1 MDKRVVFQHK
11 LLPYLLLAPQLIIT
25 LVFFIWPALQALKQ
39 SVYLEDPFGLG
50 AQFVG
55 LANFDELFRDP
66 LYLDSLWITI
76 GFSFA
81 VALSA
86 LSIALYLAVQ
96 ADRAARGAT
105 VYQTLLIWPYAV
117 APAVAGLLWYLLFNP
132 VMGLLPYVMRMFH
145 YEWNAH
151 VNGGQA
157 MLMVIIAAAWKQI
170 SYNFLFFLA
179 GMQAIPASMI
189 EAAAIDC
196 AGPAKR
202 FWTIVFPLLA
212 PTTFFLIVIN
222 IVYAFFD
229 TFGIIHSITSGGP
242 AGATTTLVYKVFN
255 DGFIGLNLGGSA
267 AQSVILMAIV
277 IALTVVQFRF
287 VERRVHY

>member
-1 MDKRVVFQHK
+1 MDKRVVFQNK

-39 SVYLEDPFGLG
+39 SAYLEDPFGLG
-50 AQFVG
+50 AQFIWFD
-55 LANFDELFRDP
+55 NFDELFRDP
-66 LYLDSLWITI
+66 LYLDSLWTTL

-81 VALSA
+81 VALLA

-96 ADRAARGAT
+96 ADRVARGAT
-105 VYQTLLIWPYAV
+105 TYQTLLIWPYAV

-132 VMGLLPYVMRMFH
+132 VMGLLPYVMRVFN
-145 YEWNAH
+145 YEWNAN

-179 GMQAIPASMI
+179 GMQAIPKSMI

-196 AGPAKR
+196 AGPSKR

-277 IALTVVQFRF
+277 IVLTVVQFRF

>member
-1 MDKRVVFQHK
+1 MDKRVIFQHK

-50 AQFVG
+50 AQLIWFD
-55 LANFDELFRDP
+55 NFHELFNDP
-66 LYLDSLWITI
+66 LYLDSLWVTI

-81 VALSA
+81 VAILA

-96 ADRAARGAT
+96 ADRVARGAST
-105 VYQTLLIWPYAV
+105 YQTLLIWPYAV

-132 VMGLLPYVMRMFH
+132 VMGLLPYVMRAFN

-179 GMQAIPASMI
+179 GMQAIPKSMI

-196 AGPAKR
+196 AGPSKR
-202 FWTIVFPLLA
+202 FRTIVFPLLA

-277 IALTVVQFRF
+277 ITLTVVQFRF

>member
-11 LLPYLLLAPQLIIT
+11 WLPYLLLAPQLIIT

-39 SVYLEDPFGLG
+39 SMYLEDPFGLG
-50 AQFVG
+50 AQFIWFD
-55 LANFDELFRDP
+55 NFDELFRDP
-66 LYLDSLWITI
+66 LYLDSLWTTL

-81 VALSA
+81 VAILA

-96 ADRAARGAT
+96 ADRVARGAT
-105 VYQTLLIWPYAV
+105 TYQTLLIWPYAV

-132 VMGLLPYVMRMFH
+132 VMGLLPYVMRVLN
-145 YEWNAH
+145 YEWNAN

-157 MLMVIIAAAWKQI
+157 MLMVIIAVAWKQI

-179 GMQAIPASMI
+179 GMQAIPKSMI

-196 AGPAKR
+196 AGPSKR

-255 DGFIGLNLGGSA
+255 DGFIGLNLGSSA

-277 IALTVVQFRF
+277 VALTVVQFRF

>member
-39 SVYLEDPFGLG
+39 SVYLKDPFGLG
-50 AQFVG
+50 AQFIWFD
-55 LANFDELFRDP
+55 NFDELLHDP

-81 VALSA
+81 VAILA

-96 ADRAARGAT
+96 ADRVARGST
-105 VYQTLLIWPYAV
+105 TYQTLLIWPYAV

-132 VMGLLPYVMRMFH
+132 VMGLLPYAMRAFH
-145 YEWNAH
+145 YEWNAN

-179 GMQAIPASMI
+179 GMQAIPKSMI

-196 AGPAKR
+196 AGPSKR

-267 AQSVILMAIV
+267 AQSVILMALG
-277 IALTVVQFRF
+277 IALTIIQFRF
-287 VERRVHY
+287 VERQVHY